1 MRLRRCICY
10 TLPRMQN
17 MGKGKSIGEVLR
29 AEIVSDGLSAGGG
42 IRLG

>member
-1 MRLRRCICY
+1 
-10 TLPRMQN
+10 MQN